1 MCPIL
6 RDFLKYLRSSPTH
19 SSSLWPAADPS
30 NITNQRRGPQA
41 KRCFFFGVHVSFLF
55 WFFLLSR
62 VKPRD
67 KRGGQQQNRRGS
79 QKKENEKYSSTHFSV
94 FLVVDHN
101 PLVNLVTKAATAENE
116 ILVGFIGAEHWPV
129 TIYPQNMFSVL
140 NSDNSEKKEYNIA
153 SLS

>member
-1 MCPIL
+1 MCLIL

-41 KRCFFFGVHVSFLF
+41 KTCFFLGACFLF
-55 WFFLLSR
+55 VLIFFIIAC
-62 VKPRD
+62 KA
-67 KRGGQQQNRRGS
+67 KRQKGRTAAKSARIT
-79 QKKENEKYSSTHFSV
+79 KKENEKYSSTHFSV

-129 TIYPQNMFSVL
+129 TIYPQNMFNVL